1 MMKDKP
7 VHVPK
12 ISQSRAPYD
21 FPGTLEKPAA
31 GNAPPASVLAT
42 AAPTLMLPGTHLE
55 GGEQAEG
62 PCPPGAGSQSAP
74 ALQRP
79 GDPFPKVPS
88 RAYCP
93 MRRTG
98 AGGAT
103 ATAPPPRGARSALP
117 RLRACL
123 RAPA

>member
-79 GDPFPKVPS
+79 GTPFP
-88 RAYCP
+88 RCP
-93 MRRTG
+93 
-98 AGGAT
+98 AGPA
-103 ATAPPPRGARSALP
+103 AP
-117 RLRACL
+117 
-123 RAPA
+123 